1 MSKNPHAVKL
11 GSLGGIARA
20 AKLSKKRR
28 KEISKLGVEARKRL
42 KRLQL
47 SAKSVS

>member
-1 MSKNPHAVKL
+1 MKKNPHAQAL
-11 GSLGGIARA
+11 GSLGGFARA

-47 SAKSVS
+47 SGK

>member
-1 MSKNPHAVKL
+1 MKKNPHAVAL
-11 GSLGGIARA
+11 GRKGGIARA

-47 SAKSVS
+47 SGK